1 MVTMK
6 RWTIA
11 DVERLP
17 QPLDDTRYEL
27 IDGKLYVS
35 TQPDWRHQFAA
46 TRIAAVLDAW
56 SAATNA
62 GMAVIAPGAIFS
74 PQDAVAPDIVWIRTA
89 RLQVVLRDDGKL
101 HAAPD
106 LMVEILSPG
115 KRNQQR
121 DRVKKLALYAKWG
134 VLEYWI
140 VDWRGRQIEVYRQE
154 RTELRRLGLWTEQ
167 DTAASP
173 HLPGFT
179 VRVGEFFARL
189 PADLFPP
196 PAEPD
201 DEED

>member
-11 DVERLP
+11 DVERIP

-27 IDGKLYVS
+27 IAGDLYVS
-35 TQPDWRHQFAA
+35 TQPDWRHQFIGGRIDAA
-46 TRIAAVLDAW
+46 LNAW
-56 SAATNA
+56 SDRSGA
-62 GMAVIAPGAIFS
+62 GIAVSAPGVIFS
-74 PQDAVAPDIVWIRTA
+74 PEDAVAPDVVWIRTA
-89 RLQVVLRDDGKL
+89 RLRTVLRDDGKL

-140 VDWRGRQIEVYRQE
+140 VDWRGRQIEVYRRE
-154 RTELRRLGLWTEQ
+154 HTELRPLGVWAEH
-167 DTAASP
+167 DSAASP
-173 HLPGFT
+173 HLPGFMI
-179 VRVGEFFARL
+179 RVSELFARL
-189 PADLFPP
+189 PTDLFPQSGKT
-196 PAEPD
+196 D